1 MSSKFDFYVHGLWII
16 GAVLFFL
23 GGLIAG
29 NVEWIEGTTEASF
42 AISVLLSFALFL
54 TAGMCWISASV
65 NARHEE
71 TATRGVCEP
80 KPSRE
85 EEKVS
90 AGYHEK
96 RRLFDRNQPL
106 EDC

>member
-23 GGLIAG
+23 GGLIA
-29 NVEWIEGTTEASF
+29 GTTEASF